1 MRETRGNPEHL
12 PVLFCQLAAE
22 PMTKLWRAD
31 PNIDGYVEK
40 GSSRTSDQLSLC
52 VRLLVM
58 QSPKHATRRS
68 GVVVLHERP
77 GNPRLPEALG
87 MPGLHEET
95 ALVGEDV
102 GLDDQDSGEWGL
114 DDLQGGRDDTA
125 GRMRYCLV
133 MHRRLALASPVA
145 ANPNPDAL
153 RVVVVSDAP
162 LVRAGLLALLGGF
175 GDLDL
180 GEADSSRSH
189 GIDADVLLSHDVQT
203 AERAPSLVLVTDAAA
218 AADALSSGAR
228 GVLARDASPRRIHAA
243 LHAVAES
250 EVVVDDGFANA
261 LLPHPRSNVAMIEPL
276 TPRERQVLQ
285 FLAAGLTNKEIA
297 KRLGVTDHTIKFHVN
312 GILGKLGAST
322 RTEAVVEAA
331 RRGIVSV

>member
-1 MRETRGNPEHL
+1 
-12 PVLFCQLAAE
+12 
-22 PMTKLWRAD
+22 
-31 PNIDGYVEK
+31 
-40 GSSRTSDQLSLC
+40 
-52 VRLLVM
+52 
-58 QSPKHATRRS
+58 
-68 GVVVLHERP
+68 
-77 GNPRLPEALG
+77 
-87 MPGLHEET
+87 
-95 ALVGEDV
+95 
-102 GLDDQDSGEWGL
+102 
-114 DDLQGGRDDTA
+114 
-125 GRMRYCLV
+125 